1 MSNEQ
6 KVIRDILTKDWGSR
20 IDYIQDDAR
29 EKQIQIYFS
38 ENFTDIEKSF
48 LRYVVYILFD
58 RFSIFKLVSL
68 SSILVVKDTFNCG
81 SVLSIGCNDF
91 SNQITVKFET
101 VSNFVSVFMHEV
113 FHNLMDIN
121 KVTIERWFNY
131 INKTKFLDL
140 WIFIVDQT
148 DLFLE
153 KVLLLDFQDLII
165 DYHSG
170 EYEERKANLKF
181 FDELSQTLALEKGSS
196 YMQVFQ
202 ESLRKAKYKLDSKD
216 DLDELSE
223 MIRAFISNEI
233 ALIFHLSHN
242 PVLLA
247 AEKSL
252 PDFPQIIKYLYEIRE
267 KIQTKFLEC
276 YTGKTIRS
284 LSEELLL

>member
-1 MSNEQ
+1 M
-6 KVIRDILTKDWGSR
+6 L
-20 IDYIQDDAR
+20 
-29 EKQIQIYFS
+29 EKNKFKYTLS
-38 ENFTDIEKSF
+38 ENFTDTEKSF

-58 RFSIFKLVSL
+58 RFSIFKLVSP

-242 PVLLA
+242 PVLLV

>member
-58 RFSIFKLVSL
+58 RFSIFKLVSP